1 MNDNVGKPSEGF
13 IDKLI
18 GGRGNFP
25 TATES
30 HLRNDIYA
38 FTQKQHI
45 AACLFSLDEVVI
57 EPRVLT
63 PLIQAP
69 RAIELSP
76 TDSVSLSIPYIPD
89 WPELAAVYKASTM
102 TLIEALQGS
111 GNVILAGHPGSGK
124 TVALAWLAAE
134 IARND
139 QGLGKLAG
147 LLPLYIHATDLH
159 LLSDHSVSKKHNNE
173 VAGED
178 ASNTPSQLF
187 DVHLK
192 GGIDTVALLLQAIE
206 GYVTTQTLARLPRL
220 VQSALENQRAILIV
234 DRVDELPP
242 DHTRLVAEYFGLL
255 HKKYPKLRIIS
266 TSSYEDMAGL
276 PSVGFGVLAM
286 AAWDEEARGRLVQCW
301 SEQWVKNIAPAE
313 RGSAKKIDPYFLKGW
328 LNSNNTLINP
338 LEFTLKVWAAFSGD
352 ILGPDG
358 QNAIEAYIRRMIHHQ
373 VDARP
378 GLERFALQ
386 LLIEMDYASNPHDT
400 SHIKSAYKA
409 VLQASEE
416 AETSGENNPDQPTPI
431 RVPHFKD
438 IPGIDGL
445 ASNGFLI
452 SYPNSRFG
460 FSHPVISGYL
470 AGKALSEFNL
480 VVQLRGQPSWIGK
493 NLALYYLA
501 KYGDVTPEIQYYL
514 QDDDLLHSNHLQI
527 ARWLQVAPKNKPWR
541 SIVLRTLASVLMKER
556 GTLSLVAKIVTAL
569 AFSGDEGIAIYFRQL
584 LKSEHPN
591 LKYFSALGS
600 GIIGDKKAIPDLN
613 LMLEEGSPA
622 SIRAGSLAL
631 AAIGDN
637 QSLELL
643 ASYLLSGS
651 ELLRRSAAEAL
662 ANNPKEGHPSLK
674 DGSAMEDVLVRRS
687 VIFGLIRI
695 DQPWARKIVENLQ
708 LEDKEW
714 VVRNAAIQVFDELH
728 RKINLAPSPLPDLT
742 ETTWLVGYANK
753 IGTTIAPGKP
763 AEELVA
769 KALVNGSPDEKLNA
783 MDYFRNKCDP
793 GTIDLV
799 YTAYK
804 NSTGELHD
812 AAYYVLWL
820 MTAAGIK
827 LPFPFE

>member
-1 MNDNVGKPSEGF
+1 VNENAGKPSGGF

-18 GGRGNFP
+18 GGRGNIP
-25 TATES
+25 SATES

-45 AACLFSLDEVVI
+45 AACIFSLDEVVI

-69 RAIELSP
+69 RAIELAP
-76 TDSVSLSIPYIPD
+76 TDSVSLSVPYIPD
-89 WPELAAVYKASTM
+89 WPELAVVYKASTM
-102 TLIEALQGS
+102 TLTEALQGG
-111 GNVILAGHPGSGK
+111 GNVVLAGHPGSGK
-124 TVALAWLAAE
+124 TVALAWLAAAL
-134 IARND
+134 ARND
-139 QGLGKLAG
+139 KGLGKLAG
-147 LLPLYIHATDLH
+147 LLPLYVHATDLR
-159 LLSDHSVSKKHNNE
+159 LLSDHSMTKKVNNDI
-173 VAGED
+173 AGEET
-178 ASNTPSQLF
+178 SNPPSQQRE
-187 DVHLK
+187 VRLK
-192 GGIDTVALLLQAIE
+192 GGTDAFEILLKAIE
-206 GYVTTQTLARLPRL
+206 GCVTAQTLTRLPRIM
-220 VQSALENQRAILIV
+220 QSALDNQRAILIV
-234 DRVDELPP
+234 DRLDELTP
-242 DHTRLVAEYFGLL
+242 DHAHLVAEYFGLL
-255 HKKYPKLRIIS
+255 QIKYPKLRIIAA
-266 TSSYEDMAGL
+266 SSFEDMAGL
-276 PSVGFGVLAM
+276 PSMGFGVLAM

-301 SEQWVKNIAPAE
+301 SEQWVKNITPAE
-313 RGSAKKIDPYFLKGW
+313 RGTAKKINPNFLKSW
-328 LNSNNTLINP
+328 LSSTNAQLKP

-358 QNAIEAYIRRMIHHQ
+358 PNAIEAYIRRMTHHQ
-373 VDARP
+373 ADARP
-378 GLERFALQ
+378 GLERFAVQ
-386 LLIEMDYASNPHDT
+386 LLVEMDYASNPHDT
-400 SHIKSAYKA
+400 SRLKSAYKA
-409 VLQASEE
+409 LMAAESAEPAEGEKTEQPVLAKI
-416 AETSGENNPDQPTPI
+416 PT
-431 RVPHFKD
+431 FKD
-438 IPGIDGL
+438 IPGVDSL
-445 ASNGFLI
+445 ASSGFLA

-460 FSHPVISGYL
+460 FSHPIIGGYL
-470 AGKALSEFNL
+470 AGKALAEFNL
-480 VVQLRGQPSWIGK
+480 LNHLRSQPSWSGK

-501 KYGDVTPEIQYYL
+501 RFGDVTPEIQFYL
-514 QDDDLLHSNHLQI
+514 QEDDLLHTNHLLI
-527 ARWLQVAPKNKPWR
+527 ARWLQAAPKNKPWR
-541 SIVLRTLASVLMKER
+541 TIVLRTLASVLMKER
-556 GTLSLVAKIVTAL
+556 ETLSLAAKIMTAL

-584 LKSEHPN
+584 LKSEHAN
-591 LKYFSALGS
+591 LKLLSALGC
-600 GIIGDKKAIPDLN
+600 GILADKKAIADLN
-613 LMLEEGSPA
+613 QMLEEGSPA
-622 SIRAGSLAL
+622 STRSASLAL

-695 DQPWARKIVENLQ
+695 DQPWATKIVENLQ

-728 RKINLAPSPLPDLT
+728 RKINLAPQPLPDLT
-742 ETTWLVGYANK
+742 ETTWLAGYANR
-753 IGTTIAPGKP
+753 IGTRIAPGKP

-769 KALVNGSPDEKLNA
+769 KALVNGNPDEKLNA
-783 MDYFRNKCDP
+783 MDYFRDKCDP
-793 GTIDLV
+793 GTIDLI